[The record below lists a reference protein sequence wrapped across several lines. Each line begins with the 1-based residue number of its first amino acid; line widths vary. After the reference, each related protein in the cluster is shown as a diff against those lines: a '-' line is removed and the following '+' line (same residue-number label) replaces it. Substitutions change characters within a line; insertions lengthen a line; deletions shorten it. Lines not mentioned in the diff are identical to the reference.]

1 MLQNLYIKNFVLIK
15 ELNIDFNEGFN
26 IISGET
32 GAGKSI
38 LLNAISMLK
47 GNRFNKQFIGRFDDE
62 TIIEGVFDMTED
74 IKSILIKNDYETDFE
89 NIIITRKFSEKTS
102 VTKLNNRV
110 ISLYLLNEIS
120 DKLFDIHGQ
129 HSQLVVLNK
138 SNYIEII
145 DSFNDKIVEIK
156 SKIKDNL
163 IRKSVILKELNEID
177 ISDEET
183 QREIDILQFQI
194 SEIEEF
200 DFDSYNEEEINRE
213 YKKLTNQASIIE
225 VTSKILYLINDS
237 GNGSLKDI
245 INSINQLMYELTEYD
260 SKFEDFNS
268 DIVNIKELTYDFS
281 RALENYSYTLNI
293 DEERIKIIESDFQKL
308 QSLKRKYGRNIFDII
323 KFYDE
328 SKLRL
333 KKLSDVENLRK
344 SLNEQIKSLEN
355 VNLKLADELTALRL
369 EIIKFLEKRIINE
382 LAEMN
387 MEYIDFKILLT
398 KMEKVTESGN
408 DFIDFLISTNKGQEL
423 KSLSAVSSGGEV
435 SRFML
440 ALKASLAEKEDV
452 QTIIFDEID
461 TGISGKTANIV
472 GEKLKKISYLRQLIV
487 ITHLPQIASQAD
499 FHFLIRKETI
509 DENTISNI
517 VKLDEDQRVNEI
529 ARLISGADI
538 TEKSK
543 ISAKELISMNAKGL

>member
-145 DSFNDKIVEIK
+145 DSFNDKTVEIK

>member
-145 DSFNDKIVEIK
+145 DSFNDKTLEIK

-163 IRKSVILKELNEID
+163 IRNSVILKELNEID